1 MWQAFPN
8 NDSSKKKSRHSS
20 GHVDTFFFCLGK
32 TLVSKQRSWPKLA
45 NIHCLGQRQLSPQ
58 KEDSVT
64 RKSNPGTFFAFL
76 LYFHVLAHWSRFSLL
91 KNCCPPSLALGFCIL
106 SWAEWLLSFLVLERV
121 LSLENTQRLN
131 SMDHSLT
138 SSRFKASSCA
148 PGSLCH
154 LWYSWDLLKIS
165 LVLWTADLVDLG
177 NSIGKIILLFYVT
190 LNTKSDS
197 LLIPFTN
204 NIMFS
209 VGFWELDTYRRQRWW
224 WRQWWWRW
232 HWWSQRFECLN

>member
-1 MWQAFPN
+1 MRSLQVLASWVGGIPYFLLCVCLPIFKMWQAFPN

-45 NIHCLGQRQLSPQ
+45 NVHCLGQRQLSPQ

-154 LWYSWDLLKIS
+154 LLLHS
-165 LVLWTADLVDLG
+165 ALELNFWGEYPVFV
-177 NSIGKIILLFYVT
+177 SHLL
-190 LNTKSDS
+190 
-197 LLIPFTN
+197 
-204 NIMFS
+204 
-209 VGFWELDTYRRQRWW
+209 
-224 WRQWWWRW
+224 
-232 HWWSQRFECLN
+232 